1 MSRWRVQFATGDAP
15 QRIQDVV
22 RQFVENNNL
31 GVVAKVL
38 ETTNGEYFVLF
49 SDGTAHGR
57 LTHGLLKII
66 EGYIID
72 EETTQELKE
81 EVK

>member
-15 QRIQDVV
+15 QRIQEVV
-22 RQFVENNNL
+22 RQFVERNNL

-57 LTHGLLKII
+57 LTHGLLKTI
-66 EGYIID
+66 EGYIIN
-72 EETTQELKE
+72 EEMTQELKE